1 MRKKLSKI
9 HELMLQTVQHH
20 RMIRAGERI
29 GVAVSGGADSVAL
42 LRLLADLRAKLGI
55 TLVVAH
61 FNHLLRGADSDADEE
76 FVAALAREHELEFVA
91 DREDVVGRSR
101 ENHWNLEDGARKLR
115 YAFFERVMA
124 GGKASRIAVAHT
136 ADDQAE
142 TVLGRLI
149 RGTGLEGLAGIYP
162 VNGFVVRPLI
172 DVRRSA
178 LREYLAKI
186 GQPWREDATNLDTRR
201 MRSRIRHQL
210 LPQLEND
217 FSAGI
222 IERLGT
228 FAELAREEG
237 VFWSALVEDC
247 FRVHAKKAAQ
257 GYSIGVSELL
267 NPLAREHEGSA
278 VKGLF
283 TAEAQRALTE
293 RVIRRLMDGL
303 FEGEDEKRREISA
316 RHVHQVVRLAR
327 ESSSGCAIH
336 LPGAV
341 TVEKSFDQLNFF
353 RTEPAAARR
362 KGRGIKAATSFFEYA
377 VAVPARGSAA
387 IHVPEIGRRFRLK
400 LIDWPSLESD
410 TKRVREGPEMTKAL
424 DASLLSRNLILRNWR
439 PGDAYRPRGR
449 RQKLKVKRLF
459 LSKRIAASARR
470 GWPVLVS
477 EGKLAWVRGMP
488 PAEEFAAGKDTKTLL
503 LIDEESC

>member
-1 MRKKLSKI
+1 
-9 HELMLQTVQHH
+9 V
-20 RMIRAGERI
+20 

-42 LRLLADLRAKLGI
+42 LRLLKDLRAKLGI

-76 FVAALAREHELEFVA
+76 FVAALAREHKLEFIV
-91 DREDVVGRSR
+91 DREDVASRSR
-101 ENHWNLEDGARKLR
+101 KNHWNLEDGARRLR
-115 YAFFERVMA
+115 YAFFA
-124 GGKASRIAVAHT
+124 GVVEKGCASRIAVAHT

-172 DVRRSA
+172 GVRRST
-178 LREYLAKI
+178 LREYLANI

-222 IERLGT
+222 VERLGT

-237 VFWSALVEDC
+237 VFWPALVENC
-247 FRVHAKKAAQ
+247 FRAHAKKAPQ
-257 GYSIGVSELL
+257 GYSIGASELL
-267 NPLAREHEGSA
+267 DPLKMAPAGSTLTA
-278 VKGLF
+278 LS

-293 RVIRRLMDGL
+293 RLIRRLIDGL
-303 FEGEDEKRREISA
+303 FEGGGNRSELSA
-316 RHVHQVVRLAR
+316 RHVRQVIRLAR
-327 ESSSGCAIH
+327 ESSSGCALH
-336 LPGAV
+336 LPGGV

-353 RTEPAAARR
+353 RTEPAAAQR

-377 VAVPARGSAA
+377 IAVPEQGSAA
-387 IHVPEIGRRFRLK
+387 IYVPEIGRRFRLK

-410 TKRVREGPEMTKAL
+410 TKRVPEGPEMTKAL

-439 PGDAYRPRGR
+439 PGDAYQPRGR
-449 RQKLKVKRLF
+449 RQKLKVTRLF
-459 LSKRIAASARR
+459 LSKRIAARARS

-488 PAEEFAAGKDTKTLL
+488 PAEEFAAGKDTKTIL